1 MNWDTLLKN
10 SEGQFRKVLWVP
22 AVAALLSLL
31 VFFSAGAPD
40 SKEPGAFLFNTPK
53 LPAILAA
60 AQKTPETT
68 DFIDRPLLRSERRP
82 PVPVDNAPAP
92 AAVVAEPE
100 VQMEPIDGVALVG
113 IFGSGDVKGIIVRLE
128 DGQRERVVEG
138 QALRGWT
145 LDWVGSRQA
154 RFIGAGGSKRA
165 ELQMAFAEIK
175 ALPPAPSS
183 NRAVM
188 DRDARGSDATVAAER
203 DAEINEALA
212 VPEEPQPAPGSFGSA
227 YKERRQRS
235 LEVDATEANE
245 KQ

>member
-1 MNWDTLLKN
+1 MNWDALLKN
-10 SEGQFRKVLWVP
+10 SEGQLRKILWVP
-22 AVAALLSLL
+22 AVAAVLSLL

-60 AQKTPETT
+60 TQKTPETT
-68 DFIDRPLLRSERRP
+68 DFVDRPLLRSERRP
-82 PVPVDNAPAP
+82 PVPVDAAPAP
-92 AAVVAEPE
+92 AAAVAEPE

-183 NRAVM
+183 SRAVM
-188 DRDARGSDATVAAER
+188 GGDARDSDAGVAAER

-227 YKERRQRS
+227 YRERRQRS
-235 LEVDATEANE
+235 LEVEATEANE
-245 KQ
+245 N

>member
-10 SEGQFRKVLWVP
+10 SEGRFRKILWVP
-22 AVAALLSLL
+22 AVAAVLSLL

-60 AQKTPETT
+60 AQKTPETS
-68 DFIDRPLLRSERRP
+68 DFVDRPLLRSERRP
-82 PVPVDNAPAP
+82 PVPVDAAPAP

-100 VQMEPIDGVALVG
+100 VQIEPIDGVALVG

-145 LDWVGSRQA
+145 LDWVGPRQA
-154 RFIGAGGSKRA
+154 RFTGAGGSKRA

-183 NRAVM
+183 SRAAM
-188 DRDARGSDATVAAER
+188 GRDARDSDAGVAAER

-227 YKERRQRS
+227 YRERRQRS
-235 LEVDATEANE
+235 LEVEATEENE
-245 KQ
+245 N

>member
-1 MNWDTLLKN
+1 MNWDALLKN
-10 SEGQFRKVLWVP
+10 SEGQHRKILWVP
-22 AVAALLSLL
+22 AVSALLSLL

-40 SKEPGAFLFNTPK
+40 SQEPGAFLFNTPT

-60 AQKTPETT
+60 AQKNPETT
-68 DFIDRPLLRSERRP
+68 DFVDRPLLRSERRP

-92 AAVVAEPE
+92 AAVVAETE

-138 QALRGWT
+138 QSLRGWT
-145 LDWVGSRQA
+145 LDWVGPRHA
-154 RFIGAGGSKRA
+154 RFTGAGGSKRA

-188 DRDARGSDATVAAER
+188 GREDRDSDSGVAAER
-203 DAEINEALA
+203 DAAVNEALA

-227 YKERRQRS
+227 YRERRQRS
-235 LEVDATEANE
+235 LEVDAAEANE
-245 KQ
+245 K

>member
-1 MNWDTLLKN
+1 MNWDALLKN
-10 SEGQFRKVLWVP
+10 SEGQHRKILWVP
-22 AVAALLSLL
+22 AVSALLSLL

-40 SKEPGAFLFNTPK
+40 SQEPGAFLFNTPT

-60 AQKTPETT
+60 AQKNPETT
-68 DFIDRPLLRSERRP
+68 DFVDRPLLRSERRP

-92 AAVVAEPE
+92 AAVVAETE

-138 QALRGWT
+138 QSLRGWT
-145 LDWVGSRQA
+145 LDWVGPRQA
-154 RFIGAGGSKRA
+154 RFTGASGSKRA

-188 DRDARGSDATVAAER
+188 GREDRDSDSGVAAER
-203 DAEINEALA
+203 DAAVNEALA
-212 VPEEPQPAPGSFGSA
+212 VPEESQPAPGSFGSA
-227 YKERRQRS
+227 YRERRQRS
-235 LEVDATEANE
+235 LEVDAAEANE
-245 KQ
+245 K